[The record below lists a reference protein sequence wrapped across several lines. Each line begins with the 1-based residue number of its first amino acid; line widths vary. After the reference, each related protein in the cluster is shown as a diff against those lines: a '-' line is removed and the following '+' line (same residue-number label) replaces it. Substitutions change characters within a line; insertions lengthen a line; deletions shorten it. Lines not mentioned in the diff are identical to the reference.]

1 MANSEQDHMFII
13 RLLIARIII
22 AIQLTEIYSFLVS
35 GYVKELPAWNVDLD
49 RPFYISNDRMLAKD
63 LKEMYEKKG
72 AECTA
77 VHGYKRSPIMSIARC
92 PWSAPQSN
100 VRDLCE
106 NDELNPKHHGDN
118 EINLLHTPVHDLN
131 GFVYKNLY
139 CAQCNAVEHPVAWST
154 ALECDDMLPLE
165 LSDGRDKVKLMGEYS
180 DKHLGCKRTMRP
192 VLLRMIHECD
202 DSDIRQQVGI
212 RRHQTRIG
220 SGRDDDYSPFPLSFS
235 IFMNFGFDG
244 KTHILF
250 TTAPDEQFVT
260 QVCPQ
265 GQMYDPVNNKCR
277 NISCEAGYKLVKNTC
292 VRAETY
298 ESDTATTTD
307 IASLKDIEETV
318 QVNLT
323 LKNVS
328 YGEIVL
334 LTISSVEET
343 LISDLAQQFN
353 ISLDRITNLTVSV
366 VNGSALGNIT
376 EHEVI
381 EIHRF
386 TTPQPAALNRNL
398 KEYVHSESTQNT
410 LNHAENKFNTP
421 AYKVYTGAHQN
432 QVGFDDPGS
441 EVNVNVSV
449 PTSGKNDTKH
459 SLSGKANG
467 TQQNANKPFG
477 STEMSQSEEPNFN
490 RIWTEYPNVDVR
502 ISFLLKPAHKN
513 KTLTE
518 KSVKSVVQSMKDM
531 ISSNSFSIAI
541 NGTNFKVEEL
551 ANPSS
556 VASMDTFCTKGEN
569 SYIPDDEFE
578 VIRRYDKETNENM
591 TLVKLNETGQEFKP
605 GEYDLTLMVQGT
617 VGNLTRAEVDS
628 FVFVCI
634 MPKIT
639 NAECSRITITKS
651 EYQILPDKTISFA
664 GDVYNFSQYEYENVN
679 EGIVKLC
686 TPQEWS
692 NVQTVINKTEAGLAC
707 GDEYIKVAIAESW
720 LSFVLGIISLVF
732 MLTAI
737 ITYCLFEKLRNLPG
751 VNTINLTLSLFLE
764 MLVFIVSGYA
774 KPHAEWL
781 CSAVGMVLHF
791 LILASFFWMNVMAY
805 DVFRTFAKKCILT
818 RIRSKKKF
826 LPRYSLY
833 AWVSPLL
840 IVIICAIIDFAGNP
854 EIKIGY
860 GGHIGGTNPVVPS
873 AQVASETTTPSS
885 DSDSESTN
893 HGHSIAIGCWIQKP
907 VAAMVAF
914 GVPMI
919 LILLGNFIMFTRTII
934 CIRASTKVTK
944 SSVRRSSLS
953 HMTGHDDVMLYIRM
967 STVMGFTWIF
977 ALASSMVSAFSV
989 SASRTI
995 CITLHLLQILFPN
1008 G

>member
-1 MANSEQDHMFII
+1 MT
-13 RLLIARIII
+13 IA
-22 AIQLTEIYSFLVS
+22 
-35 GYVKELPAWNVDLD
+35 K
-49 RPFYISNDRMLAKD
+49 
-63 LKEMYEKKG
+63 
-72 AECTA
+72 
-77 VHGYKRSPIMSIARC
+77 C
-92 PWSAPQSN
+92 PWSAAKSN
-100 VRDLCE
+100 VLNLCE
-106 NDELNPKHHGDN
+106 NEELSPRQHSDN
-118 EINLLHTPVHDLN
+118 SEINLLHTPVQDLN

-139 CAQCNAVEHPVAWST
+139 CAQCNGVVHPVAWST
-154 ALECDDMLPLE
+154 ALECDNMLALE

-180 DKHLGCKRTMRP
+180 DKQLGCKRTMRP

-202 DSDIRQQVGI
+202 VADIRQQVGI

-220 SGRDDDYSPFPLSFS
+220 TGRDDDYSPFPLSFS

-260 QVCPQ
+260 QVCPK

-277 NISCEAGYKLVKNTC
+277 NISCEAGYKLVENTC
-292 VRAETY
+292 IRAETY
-298 ESDTATTTD
+298 ESDTVTTD

-334 LTISSVEET
+334 LTISSVEDS
-343 LISDLAQQFN
+343 LVSDLAQQFN
-353 ISLDRITNLTVSV
+353 ISMDRIANLTVSV
-366 VNGSALGNIT
+366 VNGSARGNIT

-386 TTPQPAALNRNL
+386 TTPQPAINRHL
-398 KEYVHSESTQNT
+398 KENFNSGSTPKT
-410 LNHAENKFNTP
+410 LNITENKFHTP
-421 AYKVYTGAHQN
+421 AYKIYTGAHKN
-432 QVGFDDPGS
+432 QIGFDDPGS
-441 EVNVNVSV
+441 DVNLNASE
-449 PTSGKNDTKH
+449 PSSGNYDTKH
-459 SLSGKANG
+459 ILPGKANE
-467 TQQNANKPFG
+467 TQRKSNKPFG
-477 STEMSQSEEPNFN
+477 SREMSQSEEPNLN
-490 RIWTEYPNVDVR
+490 RLWTEYPNVDVR
-502 ISFLLKPAHKN
+502 VSFLLKPAHKN
-513 KTLTE
+513 KTMTE

-556 VASMDTFCTKGEN
+556 VASMDTFCTKGKN
-569 SYIPDDEFE
+569 SYIPDSDFE
-578 VIRRYDKETNENM
+578 VIRRYDKETNVNM
-591 TLVKLNETGQEFKP
+591 TLVKINETGQEFKP

-639 NAECSRITITKS
+639 NAECSRITITKA
-651 EYQILPDKTISFA
+651 EYTVLPDKSISFA
-664 GDVYNFSQYEYENVN
+664 GDVYNFSQYEYDNVD
-679 EGIVKLC
+679 EGIIKLC
-686 TPQEWS
+686 TPQEWN

-707 GDEYIKVAIAESW
+707 GDEYLKVAIAESW
-720 LSFVLGIISLVF
+720 LSFILGIISLVF
-732 MLTAI
+732 MLTAL

-751 VNTINLTLSLFLE
+751 VNTINLTLSLFIE
-764 MLVFIVSGYA
+764 MLVFIASGYA

-781 CSAVGMVLHF
+781 CSAVGMLLHF
-791 LILASFFWMNVMAY
+791 LILASFFWMNVMSY
-805 DVFRTFAKKCILT
+805 DVYRTFAKKCILT

-826 LPRYSLY
+826 FPRYSLY

-840 IVIICAIIDFAGNP
+840 IVIVCAIIDFAGDP
-854 EIKIGY
+854 DIRIGY
-860 GGHIGGTNPVVPS
+860 GGHIAGSNAAAPTP
-873 AQVASETTTPSS
+873 QMTSETTTPSS
-885 DSDSESTN
+885 NTESTN

-914 GVPMI
+914 GVPMM
-919 LILLGNFIMFTRTII
+919 LILLGNFVMFTRTII

-944 SSVRRSSLS
+944 TSVRRSSLS
-953 HMTGHDDVMLYIRM
+953 HMTGHDDVMLYVRM

-977 ALASSMVSAFSV
+977 ALASGMVSAFSA

-995 CITLHLLQILFPN
+995 CITLHLLQILFIIFNCSQGIFIFFAFVCNRRVLALYKGLWLQIKNRGVRQRPLSSCSSSN
-1008 G
+1008 TLSTRNSSQLSLSHIT